1 LAEPNESTVDLR
13 PYEFESDDLDVP
25 AALEVLDTYGFV
37 ILRGLLKQHVDPVM
51 AEVRAAVERAQSS
64 RDAVTRA
71 RFGWLTPEGAVFN
84 GQAKRT
90 AADAPTRAEDP
101 NQVDR
106 PRQLIVVPISHANCP
121 PMLAAARDPALR
133 RLIDGHFGEDSF
145 ILGNGQCMY
154 KEAHGGTA
162 MALHQD
168 GVYSPE
174 SYEEVLTCYTY
185 LTSVDLDGGCIQL
198 VPHSHAD
205 GLLRT
210 KDEYVDE
217 ALPRELIDW
226 PDTVA
231 IPGEPGDTVIW
242 HWYMVHGSQP
252 NYSDRDRPAVLAR
265 YGPAR
270 EAHMARE
277 GLRQW

>member
-1 LAEPNESTVDLR
+1 MDLS
-13 PYEFESDDLDVP
+13 PYEFSADDLVVED
-25 AALEVLDTYGFV
+25 ALAVLNRTGFV
-37 ILRGLLKQHVDPVM
+37 ILRGLLREHVEPIM
-51 AEVRAAVERAQSS
+51 AEVRHAVDLAKGQ
-64 RDAVTRA
+64 RDTATRA

-84 GQAKRT
+84 AKSKEPDPR
-90 AADAPTRAEDP
+90 APWPKTPDEGSAEDKP
-101 NQVDR
+101 Q
-106 PRQLIVVPISHANCP
+106 QLIVVPISHRNCP
-121 PMLAAARDPALR
+121 PMLASARDPKLR
-133 RLIDGHFGEDSF
+133 AIVEGHFKEDAF

-185 LTSVDLDGGCIQL
+185 LTPTSLDGGCIRL
-198 VPHSHAD
+198 VPHSHEA

-210 KDEYVDE
+210 REEYVDD
-217 ALPRELIDW
+217 ALPAELADW
-226 PDTVA
+226 PDTIA

-252 NYSDRDRPAVLAR
+252 NFADHDRPTVLAR
-265 YGPAR
+265 YGPKR
-270 EAHMARE
+270 EAEMAKE
-277 GLRQW
+277 GLKQW